1 MTTANLNKAIDDHLS
16 AFRAWS
22 MLSFQEANDDLNNS
36 NRDLIA
42 AYLEAFPNAKAYKS
56 WRGIIDP
63 AQTELYNF
71 CFDIIFDGNAET
83 VAAIE
88 SETDALK
95 CLELAEAAH
104 GQYLIWS

>member
-1 MTTANLNKAIDDHLS
+1 MTLSNAITKNH
-16 AFRAWS
+16 AFVISWYAGGNR
-22 MLSFQEANDDLNNS
+22 EADNDLNNS

-56 WRGIIDP
+56 WHGIVDP
-63 AQTELYNF
+63 AKTELYNF

-88 SETDALK
+88 SEPDALK